1 MGIIGCLRRG
11 YVFVALSID
20 VILSDIVALTVV
32 MMLLNVIFSV
42 ILAFGHSVIGWWL
55 LFFQCQRPKGSSNT
69 MLQKMLSPSFTY
81 IPFVPVA
88 LLLLH

>member
-1 MGIIGCLRRG
+1 MCIIVCLQCG
-11 YVFVALSID
+11 YVFVALYID
-20 VILSDIVALTVV
+20 VILSDIVALAVV

-42 ILAFGHSVIGWWL
+42 ILAFGHSAFGWWL
-55 LFFQCQRPKGSSNT
+55 LFFQCQRSKSSSNR
-69 MLQKMLSPSFTY
+69 MLQKMLSTSFTR